1 MHIYYVLIFHN
12 FQYVKE
18 LIYNPSTGIII
29 EDVKITNL

>member
-18 LIYNPSTGIII
+18 LIYTTSTGAII
-29 EDVKITNL
+29 EDVKTTNL